1 MIRRLVFAC
10 AIAATAL
17 VGAVQLASQSP
28 AVAGTNRCERILC
41 IPCPDGYVL
50 SPQGG
55 NCCRCVKVG

>member
-1 MIRRLVFAC
+1 MVKRILFAAGVL
-10 AIAATAL
+10 AIVLA
-17 VGAVQLASQSP
+17 GAVQLASEAP
-28 AVAGTNRCERILC
+28 TFAGTNRCERILC